1 MTIIVTLVAGLFFL
15 LGSALALIGKNN
27 KNVSN
32 FSIGMALSVMIMLL
46 AFDIVPEITESL
58 EDNYILMII
67 FILVGAGLLKLMD
80 IIIPHHNH
88 LEEISHHE
96 KHLHHIGLISS
107 LALIIHNVIEGIGIY
122 NIALL
127 DTKAGILMAI
137 GVGLHNIP
145 FGIEIVSSLNETKKN
160 TKEVWINIV
169 LLTLSTVLGALIMLI
184 IGNISETVLGSLLSI
199 TVGMILYLILFEL
212 LPEIKETKNKK
223 YTIVGFIIGILLSL
237 GNILIGG

>member
-160 TKEVWINIV
+160 TKEVWINII

-223 YTIVGFIIGILLSL
+223 YTIVGFIVGILLSL